1 MEVKY
6 QTTSRKKW
14 IIFGIITIIV
24 IVAALNI
31 VLLQKKPAKANELSF
46 VSVIEKEMNTTK
58 LIAGKVVPGAIETI
72 YPDPTKGK
80 VVEIF
85 VQEGQEITK
94 GQKLFSYDDSELSF
108 EMKQLE
114 IDKKTS
120 QMRYEQVNEKMNSLR
135 KEIKKAKEA
144 EKNNQNAE
152 LNAQLKETTKNL
164 EAQLKDLEFEKES
177 MELEKEKFKLQE
189 EQLHKKQNNLIV
201 YSNTAG
207 IVQKVAKDDKQS
219 LSSTMEGQ
227 GNPIVQIVSKE
238 PYQIQGQLSELQKA
252 QILPNQPI
260 KVTSKAVADK
270 TWTGKIIEVSEY
282 PLAQE
287 LVQSAVGADG
297 SQNISYYNFKG
308 VLDSQEGLSPGY
320 HVTIQVIQSAKT
332 RMSIPR
338 SCIKEDGDSQFV
350 YVLDENKLR
359 KQQVTTGIEDGKW
372 TEILTGLKVGDK
384 VVKNPSDQLSDG
396 MEVN

>member
-6 QTTSRKKW
+6 QIKARKKW

-31 VLLQKKPAKANELSF
+31 VLLQKKPAKANDLSF
-46 VSVIEKEMNTTK
+46 VSVIEKEMSTTK
-58 LIAGKVVPGAIETI
+58 LIAGKVVPGAMETI
-72 YPDPTKGK
+72 YADPTKGK
-80 VVEIF
+80 VKEIF

-120 QMRYEQVNEKMNSLR
+120 QMRSEQVNEKMNSLR
-135 KEIKKAKEA
+135 KEINKAKEA

-177 MELEKEKFKLQE
+177 MELEKEKIKLQE
-189 EQLHKKQNNLIV
+189 EQLHKKQNDLIV

-207 IVQKVAKDDKQS
+207 IVQKVAKDGEQS
-219 LSSTMEGQ
+219 FSSTTEGQ

-238 PYQIQGQLSELQKA
+238 PYQIQGQLSELQKG
-252 QILPNQPI
+252 QIVPNQPI

-270 TWTGKIIEVSEY
+270 SWTGKIIEVSEY

-287 LVQSAVGADG
+287 LVQSAAGADG

-308 VLDSQEGLSPGY
+308 ILDSQEGLSPGY

-338 SCIKEDGDSQFV
+338 SCIKEDEDSQFV